1 MDRGPEVAVLT
12 QERIR
17 PGGTAIGASSV
28 QEFEFAG
35 MHAGVSTLVL
45 EYKRP
50 WENVKGERLEIK
62 IVVEP

>member
-1 MDRGPEVAVLT
+1 
-12 QERIR
+12 
-17 PGGTAIGASSV
+17 
-28 QEFEFAG
+28 
-35 MHAGVSTLVL
+35 LVF

>member
-1 MDRGPEVAVLT
+1 
-12 QERIR
+12 
-17 PGGTAIGASSV
+17 
-28 QEFEFAG
+28 

>member
-1 MDRGPEVAVLT
+1 VAVLT

-17 PGGTAIGASSV
+17 PGGPAIGAASV

>member
-1 MDRGPEVAVLT
+1 
-12 QERIR
+12 
-17 PGGTAIGASSV
+17 
-28 QEFEFAG
+28 

-50 WENVKGERLEIK
+50 WENVTGERLEVK